1 MPPRTDRT
9 VLSLEAV
16 VLPERA
22 IAVAPAQLDLA
33 LRRGELGIIHADDDG
48 ESFSMIDLCVGLMV
62 PASGHVRFLDV
73 DWATRSRPQRLHR
86 RRRIGLVAQTGVWP
100 PQMSIMDSILMAQLY
115 HSHRSRDELLAE
127 AIELARLFGLPGL
140 PAERRDATRRQVL
153 LRAGCVRGFLGSPDL
168 VLVHDQLLDRTPE
181 LAVPMAQAITAM
193 RARGGAVL
201 WINTGSGSGAFQY
214 VEPDHVYRMG
224 DGRLARMG
232 RLR

>member
-1 MPPRTDRT
+1 

-22 IAVAPAQLDLA
+22 VAAAPAQLDLA

-48 ESFSMIDLCVGLMV
+48 DSFSMIDLCIGLMV
-62 PASGHVRFLDV
+62 PAGGRVRFLDV

-100 PQMSIMDSILMAQLY
+100 PQMTIMDSILMAQLY
-115 HSHRSRDELLAE
+115 HSNRPRDELLGE
-127 AIELARLFGLPGL
+127 ATDLARLFGLPGL
-140 PAERRDATRRQVL
+140 PAERRDATRRQIL

-181 LAVPMAQAITAM
+181 LAVPMAQAVTAARM
-193 RARGGAVL
+193 RGGAVL
-201 WINTGSGSGAFQY
+201 WISTGTASGAAQH
-214 VEPDHVYRMG
+214 VEADHVYRMG

-232 RLR
+232 RVR